1 MKGTTMG
8 KLILPNKG
16 LVTPGQMTRRS
27 VMRGMGAGAV
37 ALAAPSIV
45 RAQDE
50 DKVLNLL
57 TWPGHNDP
65 AVIGPFTEATGI
77 QVVAK
82 EYVGGDNM
90 VALVSQSPVG
100 TYDVI
105 LSDAEFVIQL
115 RDGGFIDPMTPEDY
129 PFEDFFPEFQ
139 KFPGHWLDDQL
150 YSVIIRFGFLGLSYR
165 TDILTAEEVDSYQI
179 LLDPKV
185 TGKVGYFDWYLP
197 SMGCLSCGA
206 GNIGHPYDINAEEFA
221 ALTTLMDQVKGQ
233 TGGFYSMAD
242 TFSSLTNGDAAVIPG
257 VGDWITQLLAADGV
271 PVASWV
277 PKEGGVQWTESM
289 SIAKGSPKQDM
300 AKQFIQYMTSAQ
312 GQALSATMP
321 AYNASIPSRAGW
333 EELNATNPDAAKRLR
348 LTFEANNVMDDYAD
362 GKINIR
368 KTPVQQS
375 IEDWSDVWTDFKA

>member
-1 MKGTTMG
+1 MR
-8 KLILPNKG
+8 KLIRPTRG
-16 LVTPGQMTRRS
+16 LVSRRS
-27 VMRGMGAGAV
+27 VIKGASAGAF
-37 ALAAPSIV
+37 ALATPSII
-45 RAQDE
+45 RAQDS
-50 DKVLNLL
+50 DRVLNML
-57 TWPGHNDP
+57 TWPGHTDP

-77 QVVAK
+77 EVVAK

-90 VALVSQSPVG
+90 VALVNQSPVG

-105 LSDAEFVIQL
+105 LSDAEYVIQL
-115 RDGGFIDPMTPEDY
+115 REGGFIDPMSPADF

-139 KFPGHWLDDQL
+139 KFPGHWIEDEL
-150 YSVIIRFGFLGLSYR
+150 YSVIIRYGFLGLSYR

-206 GNIGHPYDINAEEFA
+206 GAVGHPYDINDAEFE
-221 ALTTLMDQVKGQ
+221 ALKVFMDQVKGQ
-233 TGGFYSMAD
+233 TSGFYSMAD

-277 PKEGGVQWTESM
+277 PKEGGVQWTESLC
-289 SIAKGSPKQDM
+289 IAKGSPKQDL
-300 AKQFIQYMTSAQ
+300 AKEFIQYMASPE
-312 GQALSATMP
+312 GQALSAVMP
-321 AYNASIPSRAGW
+321 AYNASIPSKAGW
-333 EELNATNPDAAKRLR
+333 ETLNATNPDAAKRLR
-348 LTFEANNVMDDYAD
+348 MTFEDNNVMDDYAA

-368 KTPVQQS
+368 KTPVQQE
-375 IEDWSDVWTDFKA
+375 IEDWTDVWTDFKA

>member
-1 MKGTTMG
+1 MG
-8 KLILPNKG
+8 KLIKPNTG
-16 LVTPGQMTRRS
+16 PQFGHLNRRS
-27 VMRGMGAGAV
+27 VMKGMGAGAM

-45 RAQDE
+45 RAQDS

-57 TWPGHNDP
+57 TWPGHADP

-90 VALVSQSPVG
+90 VALVNQSPVG

-139 KFPGHWLDDQL
+139 KFPGHWLEDEL
-150 YSVIIRFGFLGLSYR
+150 YSVIIRYGFLGLSYR
-165 TDILTAEEVDSYQI
+165 TDMLSFEEVDTYQI

-185 TGKVGYFDWYLP
+185 SGKVGYFDWYLP

-206 GNIGHPYDINAEEFA
+206 GNVGHPYDIDDAEFE
-221 ALTTLMDQVKGQ
+221 ALKTMMDQVKAQ
-233 TGGFYSMAD
+233 TAGFYSMAD
-242 TFSSLTNGDAAVIPG
+242 TFSSLTNGDAAIIPG

-289 SIAKGSPKQDM
+289 CIGKGSAKQDM
-300 AKQFIQYMTSAQ
+300 AKQFIQYMTSPE
-312 GQALSATMP
+312 GQALSSVMP
-321 AYNASIPSRAGW
+321 AYNASIPSKAGW
-333 EELNATNPDAAKRLR
+333 EFLNANMPDDAKRLR
-348 LTFEANNVMDDYAD
+348 MTFEDNNVMDDYAA

-368 KTPVQQS
+368 KTPVQQE
-375 IEDWSDVWTDFKA
+375 IEDWTDVWTDFKA

>member
-1 MKGTTMG
+1 MG
-8 KLILPNKG
+8 KLIKPNTG
-16 LVTPGQMTRRS
+16 PRFGHLNRRS
-27 VMRGMGAGAV
+27 VMKGMGAGAM

-45 RAQDE
+45 RAQDS

-57 TWPGHNDP
+57 TWPGHADP

-90 VALVSQSPVG
+90 VALVNQSPVG

-139 KFPGHWLDDQL
+139 KFPGHWLEDEL
-150 YSVIIRFGFLGLSYR
+150 YSVIIRYGFLGLSYR
-165 TDILTAEEVDSYQI
+165 TDMLSFEEVDTYQI

-185 TGKVGYFDWYLP
+185 SGKVGYFDWYLP

-206 GNIGHPYDINAEEFA
+206 GNVGHPYDIDDAEFE
-221 ALTTLMDQVKGQ
+221 ALKTMMDQVKAQ
-233 TGGFYSMAD
+233 TAGFYSMAD

-289 SIAKGSPKQDM
+289 CIGKGSAKQDM
-300 AKQFIQYMTSAQ
+300 AKQFIQYMTSPE
-312 GQALSATMP
+312 GQALSSVMP
-321 AYNASIPSRAGW
+321 AYNASIPSKAGW
-333 EELNATNPDAAKRLR
+333 EFLNANMPDDAKRLR
-348 LTFEANNVMDDYAD
+348 MTFEDNNVMDDYAA

-368 KTPVQQS
+368 KTPVQQE
-375 IEDWSDVWTDFKA
+375 IEDWTDVWTDFKA

>member
-1 MKGTTMG
+1 MG
-8 KLILPNKG
+8 KLIKPNTG
-16 LVTPGQMTRRS
+16 PQFGHLNRRS
-27 VMRGMGAGAV
+27 VMKGMGAGAM

-45 RAQDE
+45 RAQDS

-57 TWPGHNDP
+57 TWPGHADP

-90 VALVSQSPVG
+90 VALVNQSPVG

-139 KFPGHWLDDQL
+139 KFPGHWLEDEL
-150 YSVIIRFGFLGLSYR
+150 YSVIIRYGFLGLSYR
-165 TDILTAEEVDSYQI
+165 TDMLSFEEVDTYQI

-185 TGKVGYFDWYLP
+185 SGKVGYFDWYLP

-206 GNIGHPYDINAEEFA
+206 GNVGHPYDIDDTEFE
-221 ALTTLMDQVKGQ
+221 ALKTMMDQVKAQ
-233 TGGFYSMAD
+233 TAGFYSMAD

-289 SIAKGSPKQDM
+289 CIGKGSAKQDM
-300 AKQFIQYMTSAQ
+300 AKQFIQYMTSPE
-312 GQALSATMP
+312 GQALSSVMP
-321 AYNASIPSRAGW
+321 AYNASIPSKAGW
-333 EELNATNPDAAKRLR
+333 EFLNANMPDDAKRLR
-348 LTFEANNVMDDYAD
+348 MTFEDNNVMDDYAA

-368 KTPVQQS
+368 KTPVQQE
-375 IEDWSDVWTDFKA
+375 IEDWTDVWTDFKA

>member
-1 MKGTTMG
+1 MG
-8 KLILPNKG
+8 KLIRPNMG
-16 LVTPGQMTRRS
+16 PNFGQMNRRS
-27 VMRGMGAGAV
+27 VMKGMGAGAM

-45 RAQDE
+45 RAQDS

-57 TWPGHNDP
+57 TWPGHADP

-77 QVVAK
+77 EVVAK

-90 VALVSQSPVG
+90 VALVNQSPVG

-139 KFPGHWLDDQL
+139 KFPGHWLDDEL
-150 YSVIIRFGFLGLSYR
+150 YSVIIRYGFLGVSYR
-165 TDILTAEEVDSYQI
+165 TDILSFEEVDTYQI

-206 GNIGHPYDINAEEFA
+206 GNIGHPYDINDAEFE
-221 ALTTLMDQVKGQ
+221 ALKTMMDQVKAQ
-233 TGGFYSMAD
+233 TSGFYSMAD
-242 TFSSLTNGDAAVIPG
+242 TFSSLTNGDAAIIPG

-289 SIAKGSPKQDM
+289 CIGKGSAKQDM
-300 AKQFIQYMTSAQ
+300 AKQFIQYMTSPE
-312 GQALSATMP
+312 GQALSAVMP
-321 AYNASIPSRAGW
+321 AYNASVPSKAGW
-333 EELNATNPDAAKRLR
+333 EFLNANMPDDAARLR
-348 LTFEANNVMDDYAD
+348 MTFEDNNVMDDYAA

-368 KTPVQQS
+368 KTPVQQE
-375 IEDWSDVWTDFKA
+375 IEDWTDVWTDFKA

>member
-1 MKGTTMG
+1 MG

-277 PKEGGVQWTESM
+277 PKEGGVQWTESL
-289 SIAKGSPKQDM
+289 SIAAGSPKQEM

>member
-1 MKGTTMG
+1 MG
-8 KLILPNKG
+8 KLIRPNTG
-16 LVTPGQMTRRS
+16 PDFGRLNRRS
-27 VMRGMGAGAV
+27 VMKGMGAGAM

-45 RAQDE
+45 RAQDS

-57 TWPGHNDP
+57 TWPGHADP

-77 QVVAK
+77 EVVAK

-90 VALVSQSPVG
+90 VALVNQSPVG

-139 KFPGHWLDDQL
+139 KFPGHWLDDEL
-150 YSVIIRFGFLGLSYR
+150 YSVIIRYGFLGVSYR
-165 TDILTAEEVDSYQI
+165 TDMLSFEEVDTYQI

-185 TGKVGYFDWYLP
+185 SGKVGYFDWYLP

-206 GNIGHPYDINAEEFA
+206 GNVGHPYDINDAEFE
-221 ALTTLMDQVKGQ
+221 ALKTMMDQVKAQ
-233 TGGFYSMAD
+233 TSGFYSMAD
-242 TFSSLTNGDAAVIPG
+242 TFSSLTNGDAAIIPG

-289 SIAKGSPKQDM
+289 CIGKGSAKQDM
-300 AKQFIQYMTSAQ
+300 AKQFIQYMTSPE
-312 GQALSATMP
+312 GQALSAVMP
-321 AYNASIPSRAGW
+321 AYNASVPSKAGW
-333 EELNATNPDAAKRLR
+333 EFLNANMPDDAARLR
-348 LTFEANNVMDDYAD
+348 MTFEDNNVMDDYAA

-368 KTPVQQS
+368 KTPVQQE
-375 IEDWSDVWTDFKA
+375 IEDWTDVWTDFKA

>member
-1 MKGTTMG
+1 MG
-8 KLILPNKG
+8 KLILPKTG
-16 LVTPGQMTRRS
+16 LVSRRS
-27 VMRGMGAGAV
+27 VMRGMGAGAM

-45 RAQDE
+45 RAQDT

-57 TWPGHNDP
+57 TWPGHADP

-115 RDGGFIDPMTPEDY
+115 RDGGFVDPLSPEDY
-129 PFEDFFPEFQ
+129 PFADFFPEFQ

-150 YSVIIRFGFLGLSYR
+150 YSVIIRYGFLGLSYR
-165 TDILTAEEVDSYQI
+165 TDMLTAEEVDTYQI

-206 GNIGHPYDINAEEFA
+206 GNIGHPFDINADEFA
-221 ALTTLMDQVKGQ
+221 ALKGFMDKVKAQ
-233 TGGFYSMAD
+233 TAGFYSMAD

-289 SIAKGSPKQDM
+289 CIGKGSAKQDM
-300 AKQFIQYMTSAQ
+300 AKQFIQYMTSPQ
-312 GQALSATMP
+312 GQALSAVMP
-321 AYNASIPSRAGW
+321 AYNASIPSKAGW
-333 EELNATNPDAAKRLR
+333 EYLNANNPEAAKRLR
-348 LTFEANNVMDDYAD
+348 MTFSDNNVMDDYAA

-368 KTPVQQS
+368 KTPVQQP
-375 IEDWSDVWTDFKA
+375 IEDWTDVWTDFKA

>member
-1 MKGTTMG
+1 MG
-8 KLILPNKG
+8 KLIRPNTG
-16 LVTPGQMTRRS
+16 PDFGRLNRRS
-27 VMRGMGAGAV
+27 VMKGMGAGAM

-45 RAQDE
+45 RAQDS

-57 TWPGHNDP
+57 TWPGHADP

-77 QVVAK
+77 EVVAK

-90 VALVSQSPVG
+90 VALVNQSPVG

-139 KFPGHWLDDQL
+139 KFPGHWLDDEL
-150 YSVIIRFGFLGLSYR
+150 YSVIIRYGFLGVSYR
-165 TDILTAEEVDSYQI
+165 TDMLSFEEVDTYQI

-185 TGKVGYFDWYLP
+185 SGKVGYFDWYLP

-206 GNIGHPYDINAEEFA
+206 GNVGHPYDINDAEFE
-221 ALTTLMDQVKGQ
+221 ALKTMMDQVKAQ
-233 TGGFYSMAD
+233 TSGFYSMAD
-242 TFSSLTNGDAAVIPG
+242 TFSSLTNGDAAIIPG

-289 SIAKGSPKQDM
+289 CIGKGSAKQDM
-300 AKQFIQYMTSAQ
+300 AKQFIQYMTSPE
-312 GQALSATMP
+312 GQALSAVMP
-321 AYNASIPSRAGW
+321 AYNASVPSKAGW
-333 EELNATNPDAAKRLR
+333 EFLTANMPDDAARLR
-348 LTFEANNVMDDYAD
+348 MTFEDNNVMDDYAA

-368 KTPVQQS
+368 KTPVQQE
-375 IEDWSDVWTDFKA
+375 IEDWTDVWTDFKA

>member
-1 MKGTTMG
+1 MT
-8 KLILPNKG
+8 KLIQPKTG
-16 LVTPGQMTRRS
+16 LLRRRQ
-27 VMRGMGAGAV
+27 VLQGIGAGTAM
-37 ALAAPSIV
+37 LAAPQIV
-45 RAQDE
+45 RAQDD

-57 TWPGHNDP
+57 CWPGHSDP
-65 AVIGPFTEATGI
+65 AVVGAFEEATGI
-77 QVVAK
+77 KIVAK

-90 VALVSQSPVG
+90 VALVNQSPVG

-129 PFEDFFPEFQ
+129 PLEDFFPEFQ
-139 KFPGHWLDDQL
+139 KFPGHWIEDDL
-150 YSVIIRFGFLGLSYR
+150 YSMIIRYGFLGLSYR
-165 TDILTAEEVDSYQI
+165 TDVLTAEEVDSYQI

-206 GNIGHPYDINAEEFA
+206 GNVGHPYDIDGEEFA
-221 ALTTLMDQVKGQ
+221 ALLTMMDQVKAQ
-233 TGGFYSMAD
+233 TSGFYSMAD

-277 PKEGGVQWTESM
+277 PKEGGVQWTESLC
-289 SIAKGSPKQDM
+289 IATGSTKQDM
-300 AKQFIQYMTSAQ
+300 AKLFIQYMTSPE
-312 GQALSATMP
+312 GQARSAVMP

-333 EELNATNPDAAKRLR
+333 EYLNANMPDAAKRLR
-348 LTFEANNVMDDYAD
+348 MTFEDNNVMDDYAE

-368 KTPVQQS
+368 KTPVQQE
-375 IEDWSDVWTDFKA
+375 IEDWTDVWTDFKA

>member
-1 MKGTTMG
+1 MG
-8 KLILPNKG
+8 KLIQPKSGLIQRRTVLKG
-16 LVTPGQMTRRS
+16 F
-27 VMRGMGAGAV
+27 GAGAA

-45 RAQDE
+45 RAQDG
-50 DKVLNLL
+50 DRVLNLL

-77 QVVAK
+77 EVVAK

-90 VALVSQSPVG
+90 VALVNQSPVG

-115 RDGGFIDPMTPEDY
+115 RDGGFIDPMTPDDY

-139 KFPGHWLDDQL
+139 EFPGHWLEGDL
-150 YSVIIRFGFLGLSYR
+150 YSVIIRYGFLGVSYR
-165 TDILTAEEVDSYQI
+165 TDVLSLEEVESYQI
-179 LLDPKV
+179 LLDDKV
-185 TGKVGYFDWYLP
+185 AGKVGYFDWYLP

-206 GNIGHPYDINAEEFA
+206 GNVGHPYDISGDEFE
-221 ALTTLMDQVKGQ
+221 ALLGFMEQVKPQ
-233 TGGFYSMAD
+233 TTGFYSMAD
-242 TFSSLTNGDAAVIPG
+242 TFSSLTNGDASIIPG

-289 SIAKGSPKQDM
+289 SIATGSPKQDL
-300 AKQFIQYMTSAQ
+300 AKEFIQYMTSPE
-312 GQALSATMP
+312 GQARSAVMP
-321 AYNASIPSRAGW
+321 AYNASIPSKAGW
-333 EELNATNPDAAKRLR
+333 EFLNANMPDDAARLR
-348 LTFEANNVMDDYAD
+348 MTFEDNNVMDDYAE

-368 KTPVQQS
+368 RTPVQQE
-375 IEDWSDVWTDFKA
+375 IEDWTDAWTDFKA

>member
-1 MKGTTMG
+1 MTTLIQPKTGLLRRRQVLKG
-8 KLILPNKG
+8 I
-16 LVTPGQMTRRS
+16 
-27 VMRGMGAGAV
+27 GAGTA
-37 ALAAPSIV
+37 ALAAPQIL
-45 RAQDE
+45 RAQDS

-57 TWPGHNDP
+57 CWPGHNDP
-65 AVIGPFTEATGI
+65 AVVGAFEEATGI
-77 QVVAK
+77 KIVAK

-90 VALVSQSPVG
+90 VALVNQSPVG

-129 PFEDFFPEFQ
+129 PLEDFFPEFQ
-139 KFPGHWLDDQL
+139 KFPGHWIEDDL
-150 YSVIIRFGFLGLSYR
+150 YSMIIRYGFLGLSYR
-165 TDILTAEEVDSYQI
+165 TDVLTAEEVDSYQI

-206 GNIGHPYDINAEEFA
+206 GNVGHPYDINGDEFA
-221 ALTTLMDQVKGQ
+221 ALLTMMDQVKAQ
-233 TGGFYSMAD
+233 TSGFYSMAD
-242 TFSSLTNGDAAVIPG
+242 TFSSLTNGDASVIPG

-277 PKEGGVQWTESM
+277 PKEGGVQWTESLC
-289 SIAKGSPKQDM
+289 IATGSTKQDM
-300 AKQFIQYMTSAQ
+300 AKQFIQYMTSPE
-312 GQALSATMP
+312 GQARSAVMP

-333 EELNATNPDAAKRLR
+333 EYLNANMPDAAKRLR
-348 LTFEANNVMDDYAD
+348 MTFEDNNVMDDYAE

-368 KTPVQQS
+368 KTPVQQE
-375 IEDWSDVWTDFKA
+375 IEDWTDVWTDFKA

>member
-1 MKGTTMG
+1 MG
-8 KLILPNKG
+8 KLIRPNSG
-16 LVTPGQMTRRS
+16 LVSRRS
-27 VMRGMGAGAV
+27 VMKGAGAGAF
-37 ALAAPSIV
+37 ALATPSII
-45 RAQDE
+45 RAQDG
-50 DKVLNLL
+50 DKVLNML
-57 TWPGHNDP
+57 TWPGHTDP

-77 QVVAK
+77 EVVAK

-90 VALVSQSPVG
+90 VALVNQSPVG

-139 KFPGHWLDDQL
+139 KFPGHWIEDDL
-150 YSVIIRFGFLGLSYR
+150 YSVIIRYGFLGLSYR

-206 GNIGHPYDINAEEFA
+206 GAVGHPYDINDAEFE
-221 ALTTLMDQVKGQ
+221 ALKALMDQVKGQ
-233 TGGFYSMAD
+233 TSGFYSMAD

-277 PKEGGVQWTESM
+277 PKEGGVQWTESLC
-289 SIAKGSPKQDM
+289 IAKGSPKQDL
-300 AKQFIQYMTSAQ
+300 AKEFIQYMASPE
-312 GQALSATMP
+312 GQALSAVMP
-321 AYNASIPSRAGW
+321 AYNASIPSKAGW
-333 EELNATNPDAAKRLR
+333 ETLNATNPDAAKRLR
-348 LTFEANNVMDDYAD
+348 MTFEDNNVMDDYAA

-368 KTPVQQS
+368 KTPVQQE
-375 IEDWSDVWTDFKA
+375 IEDWTDVWTDFKA

>member
-1 MKGTTMG
+1 MG

-221 ALTTLMDQVKGQ
+221 ALTTLMDQVKDQ

-348 LTFEANNVMDDYAD
+348 LNFEANNVMDDYAD